1 MKKFLLAIILILQV
15 SCLYAEDFIILRIP
29 CRENETVKAIL
40 PSGEIIDIGKV
51 TAYPAKTNWPAY
63 TASKWCE
70 PSSVCASAV
79 NAIHILV
86 RVENDRGRIISIIP
100 SVTVAPAAERGAYF
114 AIDVPAGTGIF
125 GAYAPLV
132 GSRVSV
138 EHEGVEYTLDD
149 LFVRNSG
156 HEQDSTKYPSASSL
170 SGEHIFTENDTLII
184 RTGLPNNQKF
194 YMLDIENRPG
204 GRVIAYGEK
213 APEVV
218 ARVMHPVSGIGRF
231 GGGEFQSNGRIRA
244 SHAGVIDIK
253 TAERGI
259 TGGIQIMPLKHA
271 LTSPEMIN
279 AWKMTQWM
287 IIAPLPNNPDLE
299 GSEPLFKNS
308 FLPGAQ
314 LDDKLPDIF
323 SHYGRRPLI
332 ICRRDGGEWEFLP
345 EISGR
350 IDDGLRDITHLR
362 LYFPHWK

>member
-1 MKKFLLAIILILQV
+1 MKKFILALIIILQV
-15 SCLYAEDFIILRIP
+15 SCSYADDFITLRIP

-40 PSGEIIDIGKV
+40 PSSEIIDIGKV

-70 PSSVCASAV
+70 PSTVCASAV

-100 SVTVAPAAERGAYF
+100 SVTIAPAAERGAYF
-114 AIDVPAGTGIF
+114 AVDVPAGTGIF

-132 GSRVSV
+132 GSRVTV
-138 EHEGVEYTLDD
+138 EHDGIEHELD
-149 LFVRNSG
+149 
-156 HEQDSTKYPSASSL
+156 EAPS
-170 SGEHIFTENDTLII
+170 ENDTLII
-184 RTGLPNNQKF
+184 RTGLPNGQKF

-218 ARVMHPVSGIGRF
+218 ARVMHPATGIGRF

-271 LTSPEMIN
+271 LTSPEMAN
-279 AWKMTQWM
+279 AWKMTQWI
-287 IIAPLPNNPDLE
+287 IIAPLPNKPDLE

-314 LDDKLPDIF
+314 LDDKLPDIW

-332 ICRRDGGEWEFLP
+332 ICRRDGGAWEFLP

-350 IDDGLRDITHLR
+350 IDDGLKDVTHLR